1 MKRLFY
7 TILIMASALV
17 AAKAE
22 NYFPYPEPP
31 AHLVTLGK
39 RTNYLV
45 EHFWDRCDLKSAFSA
60 RAKLEGAFRDY
71 VSFMPY
77 AQADTVHMSI
87 DALLDRMKK
96 DPKHLLILGEIAEK
110 TLYSDSAEVLSD
122 EIYLPFAKAVASN
135 KKIPAASRARFEH
148 QAKVLEN
155 TQVGATMADFVYETP
170 AGDKQSFYSISTPY
184 TLLFIN
190 DPDCEDCALTRVRLA
205 ADYYT
210 QQLINDGRLTILS
223 IYPDEATAE
232 WRSEATAYP
241 SNWKVGAWPDTDD
254 WVDMRYPPV
263 LYFLDKDH
271 KVVGKNLRLEN
282 VLYTFSLLQQ
292 GLAE

>member
-1 MKRLFY
+1 MKRLLY
-7 TILIMASALV
+7 SILILASALV

-31 AHLVTLGK
+31 AHLVTLGE

-87 DALLDRMKK
+87 DALLEKMKK

-122 EIYLPFAKAVASN
+122 ELYLPFAKAVATN
-135 KKIPAASRARFEH
+135 KKIPGASRARFEH

-170 AGDKQSFYSISTPY
+170 AGDRQSFYSITTPY
-184 TLLFIN
+184 TLLFVN

-205 ADYYT
+205 ADYNT
-210 QQLINDGRLTILS
+210 KQLIDDGRLTILS
-223 IYPDEATAE
+223 IYPDEATDE
-232 WRSEATAYP
+232 WRAEAAAYP
-241 SNWKVGAWPDTDD
+241 ANWKVGAWADTDE
-254 WVDMRYPPV
+254 WVDLRFPPV

-271 KVVGKNLRLEN
+271 KVMAKNLQLEN

-292 GLAE
+292 GLAQ